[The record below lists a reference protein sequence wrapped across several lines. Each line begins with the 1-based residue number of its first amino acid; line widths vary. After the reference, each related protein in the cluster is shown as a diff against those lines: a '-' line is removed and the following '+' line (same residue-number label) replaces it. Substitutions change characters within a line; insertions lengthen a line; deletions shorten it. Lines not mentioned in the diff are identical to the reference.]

1 MEQLRGTTIVAVK
14 RNGKT
19 VIGADS
25 QATLGDMVFKN
36 DVIKV
41 RKIYNGKI
49 ILGFA
54 GKVSDVFSLFRKI
67 EELLNKF
74 SGNLNRTVAEIAKMY
89 QSGNA
94 TANLDAALIIA
105 NKDNM
110 YVVMGDGNVVAPTV
124 DYISI
129 GSGSHFALGAA
140 DALFNN
146 TKLDARKIVEKSL
159 QIAGEYC
166 IYTNDK
172 LHIEEVE

>member
-1 MEQLRGTTIVAVK
+1 MELRGTTIVAVRK
-14 RNGKT
+14 DGKT

-49 ILGFA
+49 IIGFA
-54 GKVSDVFSLFRKI
+54 GKVSDVFALFRKV
-67 EELLNKF
+67 EELLNKY
-74 SGNLNRTVAEIAKMY
+74 SGNLNRTVVEVAKMY
-89 QSGNA
+89 QSGSSP
-94 TANLDAALIIA
+94 ANLDAALIIA
-105 NKDNM
+105 SKDNM
-110 YVVMGDGNVVAPTV
+110 YVIMGDGNVVAPTV
-124 DYISI
+124 NYISI

-140 DALFNN
+140 DALYNN
-146 TKLDARKIVEKSL
+146 TKLSAREIVEKSL
-159 QIAGEYC
+159 QVAGEYC

>member
-67 EELLNKF
+67 EELLNK
-74 SGNLNRTVAEIAKMY
+74 
-89 QSGNA
+89 
-94 TANLDAALIIA
+94 
-105 NKDNM
+105 NK
-110 YVVMGDGNVVAPTV
+110 GQP
-124 DYISI
+124 
-129 GSGSHFALGAA
+129 
-140 DALFNN
+140 
-146 TKLDARKIVEKSL
+146 
-159 QIAGEYC
+159 C
-166 IYTNDK
+166 
-172 LHIEEVE
+172 